1 MKASTQSK
9 RDVFEFFKENAESVA
24 GDTGLVDSAK
34 ELVAL
39 FGKVIRGYK
48 LYPRTNPAFDRF
60 AFQFRKKLDEI
71 LSKMPSISL
80 RITPKGFML
89 GSAIL
94 DTGEKDKEIVFFLY
108 NDGLREIFF
117 QTGTTKEEVS
127 QLFNILAQCTLF
139 ANEDY
144 DLATLLW
151 DHNFD
156 NIGYITEDELIKD
169 SLSANAEDAGFSPIL
184 VEELSS
190 GPGLEG
196 LGGIDDEYDD
206 EDEDGEGSGGDS
218 ASETSTGT
226 KFNKEDFEKH
236 SALIFKESDDIDLTK
251 NKENLDARIENHSVG
266 KMEMFKFE
274 KALTNNDDA
283 FVVNRFLRELS
294 SRLVAN
300 QGNTTG
306 DELLDTASQL
316 WEKLLIFGSV
326 RGAIL
331 FIKTLK
337 AIAQKLR
344 TTKPEYAEKIYNGL
358 ASLEDPEFITDIFST
373 VTDLPEEELNAV
385 GELFSM
391 IPEKMIGHILENIT
405 SMESSE
411 VRITVLKGLSDNI
424 TINQHLLDLA
434 SHEDWKVVRNALAL
448 MKNKKD
454 PKVVPAIRKALVHPQ
469 KQARIEAL
477 GILMEFSI
485 EEALPA
491 LEKAVFSTS
500 REIRAVAFRKI
511 LELREPKIKII
522 VNRSMQVSNLK
533 KLESDEIEEY
543 FDLIIKLRRDDLYDL
558 LANNLF
564 LEDGYIRNK
573 AVNVLAKAPTLTPF
587 SQHIAKASKF
597 ENLSKMK
604 PEDLKNFCRLF
615 KPETYKELM
624 PVLKQSYSA
633 SGGLFIKSF
642 KQIKEIIFRSLFI
655 YVENSAVRNF
665 FVEGIDTGNRE
676 TAAMIKKIAGK
687 FI

>member
-1 MKASTQSK
+1 MKSSSKSK
-9 RDVFEFFKENAESVA
+9 RDIFEFFKENAEIVA
-24 GDTGLVDSAK
+24 GNSGLVDSAK

-39 FGKVIRGYK
+39 FGKVIRGYS

-60 AFQFRKKLDEI
+60 AVQFRKKLDDI
-71 LSKMPSISL
+71 LSTMPSISL

-89 GSAIL
+89 GSAVL
-94 DTGEKDKEIVFFLY
+94 DTGDKDREIVFFLY

-117 QTGTTKEEVS
+117 QQGTTKEEVS
-127 QLFNILAQCTLF
+127 DLFNILAQCTLF

-169 SLSANAEDAGFSPIL
+169 TTVSAGIEDATFSPIL
-184 VEELSS
+184 VEELSY

-196 LGGIDDEYDD
+196 FGSNDEFS
-206 EDEDGEGSGGDS
+206 EDDGEGSGGES
-218 ASETSTGT
+218 ASESSTDT
-226 KFNKEDFEKH
+226 RFTEDDFQKY
-236 SALIFKESDDIDLTK
+236 SDLIFKESNDVDLTK
-251 NKENLDARIENHSVG
+251 YKTNLDERITNQSVG

-274 KALTNNDDA
+274 KALTQNDDA

-294 SRLVAN
+294 LRLVNN
-300 QGNTTG
+300 QGNATG

-337 AIAQKLR
+337 AIAEKLKAS
-344 TTKPEYAEKIYNGL
+344 KPEYARKIYNGL
-358 ASLEDPEFITDIFST
+358 TSLTDPEFLNDVFST
-373 VTDLPEEELNAV
+373 VTDLPQEELNAV
-385 GELFSM
+385 GELFTM
-391 IPEKMIGHILENIT
+391 IPSKMLGHILENIT
-405 SMESSE
+405 AMESSE
-411 VRITVLKGLSDNI
+411 TRIAILNGMSEKI
-424 TINQHLLDLA
+424 EINQDLLDLT

-454 PKVVPAIRKALVHPQ
+454 PKVVPAIRKALTHPQ

-477 GILMEFSI
+477 GVLMEFSI

-511 LELREPKIKII
+511 LELREPKIKMI
-522 VNRSMQVSNLK
+522 VNRSMQSVNLK
-533 KLESDEIEEY
+533 KLEEDEIEEY

-564 LEDGYIRNK
+564 VEDSYIRDK
-573 AVNVLAKAPTLTPF
+573 AVNILAKAPTLTPF
-587 SQHIAKASKF
+587 SKHIAKASKF

-604 PEDLKNFCRLF
+604 PESLKNFCRLF
-615 KPETYKELM
+615 KPETYKDLI
-624 PVLKQSYSA
+624 PVLKQTHTA

-642 KQIKEIIFRSLFI
+642 KNIKEVIFRSLFI
-655 YVENSAVRNF
+655 YVEDEAVRGF
-665 FVEGIDTGNRE
+665 FIEGIENGNKE
-676 TAAMIKKIAGK
+676 TASLIKKIAGK
-687 FI
+687 FL

>member
-1 MKASTQSK
+1 MKTAAQNK

-24 GDTGLVDSAK
+24 GDSGLIDQAK

-71 LSKMPSISL
+71 LSRMPSISL

-89 GSAIL
+89 GTAVL
-94 DTGEKDKEIVFFLY
+94 DTGEKDKEIVYFLF

-117 QTGTTKEEVS
+117 QQGTTKEEVS
-127 QLFNILAQCTLF
+127 QLFNVLAQCTLF

-169 SLSANAEDAGFSPIL
+169 SIATNIEDTPFSPIK
-184 VEELSS
+184 VEELSI
-190 GPGLEG
+190 GPGLDG
-196 LGGIDDEYDD
+196 LGSIDDEFSDD
-206 EDEDGEGSGGDS
+206 DDDGSGGDS
-218 ASETSTGT
+218 ASESSTRT
-226 KFNKEDFEKH
+226 RFTEEEFQKY
-236 SALIFKESDDIDLTK
+236 SALIFKESDNIDLTVYK
-251 NKENLDARIENHSVG
+251 DSLDKRIENESVG

-274 KALTNNDDA
+274 KALSHNDDS
-283 FVVNRFLRELS
+283 FVVNRFLKELS
-294 SRLVAN
+294 SRLVSN
-300 QGNTTG
+300 QGNATG
-306 DELLDTASQL
+306 DELLETAAQL

-337 AIAQKLR
+337 TIAEKLKSS
-344 TTKPEYAEKIYNGL
+344 KPEYAEKINNGL
-358 ASLEDPEFITDIFST
+358 ASLSDHDFLNDVFST
-373 VTDLPEEELNAV
+373 INDLPEEELNAV

-391 IPEKMIGHILENIT
+391 IPSEMLEHILVNIT
-405 SMESSE
+405 GMESAD
-411 VRITVLKGLSDNI
+411 VRITILKGLSEHL
-424 TINQHLLDLA
+424 TINDDLLDLA

-454 PKVVPAIRKALVHPQ
+454 TRVVPAIRKALMHPQ

-477 GILMEFSI
+477 GVLMEFSI

-491 LEKAVFSTS
+491 LEKAVFSPQ
-500 REIRAVAFRKI
+500 REIRGVAFRKI
-511 LELREPKIKII
+511 LELREPKIKMI
-522 VNRSMQVSNLK
+522 VNRSMQPNNLK
-533 KLESDEIEEY
+533 KLEDDEIEEY

-564 LEDGYIRNK
+564 FEDSYIRNK
-573 AVNVLAKAPTLTPF
+573 AVNVLVKAPTLTPF
-587 SQHIAKASKF
+587 AQHIAKASRF
-597 ENLSKMK
+597 ETLAKMK
-604 PEDLKNFCRLF
+604 PENLKNFCRLF
-615 KPETYKELM
+615 KPEIYKELL
-624 PVLKQSYSA
+624 PVLKQTYSA
-633 SGGLFIKSF
+633 SGGLLIKSY
-642 KQIKEIIFRSLFI
+642 KGIKEIIFRALFI
-655 YVENSAVRNF
+655 YVEGSRS
-665 FVEGIDTGNRE
+665 R
-676 TAAMIKKIAGK
+676 AMSSSRTPTPRCWPT
-687 FI
+687 

>member
-1 MKASTQSK
+1 MKTASRNK
-9 RDVFEFFKENAESVA
+9 RDVFEFFKENAEKVA
-24 GDTGLVDSAK
+24 GDNGLVDSAK

-60 AFQFRKKLDEI
+60 AVQFRKKLDEI

-89 GSAIL
+89 GSAVL
-94 DTGEKDKEIVFFLY
+94 DTGEKDKEIVYFLY

-117 QTGTTKEEVS
+117 QQGTTRDEVS
-127 QLFNILAQCTLF
+127 ELFNILAQCTLF

-151 DHNFD
+151 DYNFD

-169 SLSANAEDAGFSPIL
+169 SIATNAEDALFSPIL
-184 VEELSS
+184 VEELSY
-190 GPGLEG
+190 GPGFD
-196 LGGIDDEYDD
+196 GIGSADEFADDDDDE
-206 EDEDGEGSGGDS
+206 GSSGDS

-226 KFNKEDFEKH
+226 KFGEDDFQKY
-236 SALIFKESDDIDLTK
+236 SALIFKESDDVDLTAY
-251 NKENLDARIENHSVG
+251 KENLDKRITNNSVG

-294 SRLVAN
+294 SRLLTN
-300 QGNTTG
+300 QGNATG
-306 DELLDTASQL
+306 DELLETASQL

-337 AIAQKLR
+337 AIAEKLKDS
-344 TTKPEYAEKIYNGL
+344 KPEYAEKIYSGL
-358 ASLEDPEFITDIFST
+358 NSLTDTEFLNDVFST
-373 VTDLPEEELNAV
+373 VTDLPEEELSAV

-391 IPEKMIGHILENIT
+391 IPSKMLGHILVNIT
-405 SMESSE
+405 SMESAE
-411 VRITVLKGLSDNI
+411 VRIAILKGLSDNI
-424 TINQHLLDLA
+424 TISNDLLDL
-434 SHEDWKVVRNALAL
+434 STHEDWKVVRNALAL

-454 PKVVPAIRKALVHPQ
+454 TRVVPAIRKALMHPQ

-477 GILMEFSI
+477 GVLMEFSI

-491 LEKAVFSTS
+491 LEKAVFSS
-500 REIRAVAFRKI
+500 AREIRAVAFRKI
-511 LELREPKIKII
+511 LELREPRIKTI
-522 VNRSMQVSNLK
+522 VNRSMQPGNLK
-533 KLESDEIEEY
+533 KLEEDEIEEY

-564 LEDGYIRNK
+564 LEDSYIRNK

-587 SQHIAKASKF
+587 AKHVAKASRF
-597 ENLSKMK
+597 ASLQKMK
-604 PEDLKNFCRLF
+604 PENLKNFCRLF
-615 KPETYKELM
+615 KPEIHKELM
-624 PVLKQSYSA
+624 PVLKETYSA
-633 SGGLFIKSF
+633 SGGILIGSYKAT
-642 KQIKEIIFRSLFI
+642 KEVIFRALFI
-655 YVENSAVRNF
+655 YVEESTVRNF
-665 FVEGIDTGNRE
+665 FSEGIDRGNRE
-676 TAAMIKKIAGK
+676 TAGLIKKIAGK

>member
-1 MKASTQSK
+1 MKGSSKNK

-24 GDTGLVDSAK
+24 GNSGLVESAK

-39 FGKVIRGYK
+39 FGKVIRGYS

-60 AFQFRKKLDEI
+60 AIQFRTKLDEI
-71 LSKMPSISL
+71 LSTMPSISL

-94 DTGEKDKEIVFFLY
+94 DTGDKDREIVFFLY

-117 QTGTTKEEVS
+117 QQGTTKEEVS
-127 QLFNILAQCTLF
+127 DLFNILAQCALF

-169 SLSANAEDAGFSPIL
+169 TTVSANIEDAIFSPIL

-196 LGGIDDEYDD
+196 LGGNDEFS
-206 EDEDGEGSGGDS
+206 EDDGEGSGGDS
-218 ASETSTGT
+218 ASESSTGT
-226 KFNKEDFEKH
+226 RFTEDDFQKY
-236 SALIFKESDDIDLTK
+236 SALIFKESNDIDLTK
-251 NKENLDARIENHSVG
+251 YKTNLDERIANFSVG

-274 KALTNNDDA
+274 KALTQNDDA

-294 SRLVAN
+294 SRLVNN
-300 QGNTTG
+300 QGNATG

-337 AIAQKLR
+337 AIAEKLK
-344 TTKPEYAEKIYNGL
+344 TSKPEYAEKIYNGL
-358 ASLEDPEFITDIFST
+358 TSLTDPAFLNDVFST

-385 GELFSM
+385 GELFTM
-391 IPEKMIGHILENIT
+391 IPSKMLGHILEHIT
-405 SMESSE
+405 AMESSE
-411 VRITVLKGLSDNI
+411 IRITILNGMSERVEVNND
-424 TINQHLLDLA
+424 LLDLTT
-434 SHEDWKVVRNALAL
+434 HEDWKVVRNALAL

-454 PKVVPAIRKALVHPQ
+454 PKVVPAIRKALTHPQ

-477 GILMEFSI
+477 GVLMEFSI

-511 LELREPKIKII
+511 LELREPKIKMI
-522 VNRSMQVSNLK
+522 VNRSMQAGNLK
-533 KLESDEIEEY
+533 KLEDDEIEEY
-543 FDLIIKLRRDDLYDL
+543 FDLIIRLRRDDLYDL

-564 LEDGYIRNK
+564 LEDSYIRNK
-573 AVNVLAKAPTLTPF
+573 AVNILAKAPTLTPF
-587 SQHIAKASKF
+587 SKHIAKASKF
-597 ENLSKMK
+597 ETLAKMK
-604 PEDLKNFCRLF
+604 PENLKNFCRLF
-615 KPETYKELM
+615 KPEAYKDLI
-624 PVLKQSYSA
+624 PVLKQTHSA
-633 SGGLFIKSF
+633 SGGLFIKSY
-642 KQIKEIIFRSLFI
+642 KNTKEIIFRSLFI
-655 YVENSAVRNF
+655 YVEDEAVRRF
-665 FVEGIDTGNRE
+665 FIEGIENGNKE
-676 TAAMIKKIAGK
+676 TASLIKKIAGK

>member
-1 MKASTQSK
+1 MKGSSKSK

-24 GDTGLVDSAK
+24 GNSGLVESSK

-39 FGKVIRGYK
+39 FGKVIRGYS
-48 LYPRTNPAFDRF
+48 LYPRSNPAFDRF
-60 AFQFRKKLDEI
+60 AVQFRKKLDDI
-71 LSKMPSISL
+71 LSTMPSISL

-89 GSAIL
+89 GSAVL
-94 DTGEKDKEIVFFLY
+94 NTSDKDKEIVFFLY

-117 QTGTTKEEVS
+117 QQGTTKEEIS
-127 QLFNILAQCTLF
+127 DLFNILAQCTLF

-169 SLSANAEDAGFSPIL
+169 TTVSASLEDATFSPIL
-184 VEELSS
+184 VEELSY

-196 LGGIDDEYDD
+196 FGSDDEFS
-206 EDEDGEGSGGDS
+206 EDGGEGSGGDS
-218 ASETSTGT
+218 ASESSTGA
-226 KFNKEDFEKH
+226 KFTEDDFQKY
-236 SALIFKESDDIDLTK
+236 SALIFKESDNIDLTK
-251 NKENLDARIENHSVG
+251 YKTNLDERIINQSVG

-274 KALTNNDDA
+274 KALTHNDDA

-294 SRLVAN
+294 LRLVNN
-300 QGNTTG
+300 QGNSTG

-337 AIAQKLR
+337 AIAEKLK
-344 TTKPEYAEKIYNGL
+344 TTKPEYAKKIYNGL
-358 ASLEDPEFITDIFST
+358 TSLTDPEFLNDVFST

-385 GELFSM
+385 GELFTMVPS
-391 IPEKMIGHILENIT
+391 KMLGHILEHIT
-405 SMESSE
+405 AMESSE
-411 VRITVLKGLSDNI
+411 TRITILKGMSEKIEISQD
-424 TINQHLLDLA
+424 LLDLTT
-434 SHEDWKVVRNALAL
+434 HEDWTVVRNALAL

-454 PKVVPAIRKALVHPQ
+454 PKVVPAIRKALTHPQ

-477 GILMEFSI
+477 GVLMEFSI

-500 REIRAVAFRKI
+500 REIRTVAFRKI
-511 LELREPKIKII
+511 LELREPRIKMI
-522 VNRSMQVSNLK
+522 VNRSMQSGNLK
-533 KLESDEIEEY
+533 KLDEDEIEEY

-564 LEDGYIRNK
+564 LEDSYIRNK
-573 AVNVLAKAPTLTPF
+573 AVNILAKAPTLTPF
-587 SQHIAKASKF
+587 SKHIAKASKF
-597 ENLSKMK
+597 ENLLKMK
-604 PEDLKNFCRLF
+604 PENLKNFCRLF
-615 KPETYKELM
+615 KPEIYKDLI
-624 PVLKQSYSA
+624 PVLKQTHSA
-633 SGGLFIKSF
+633 SGGLFIKSY
-642 KQIKEIIFRSLFI
+642 KNIKEIIFRSLFI
-655 YVENSAVRNF
+655 YVEDEAVRRF
-665 FVEGIDTGNRE
+665 FIEGMENGNRE
-676 TAAMIKKIAGK
+676 TASLIKKIAGK

>member
-1 MKASTQSK
+1 MKTASQNK

-24 GDTGLVDSAK
+24 GNSGLVDQAK

-60 AFQFRKKLDEI
+60 AVQFRKKLDEI
-71 LSKMPSISL
+71 LSRMPSISL

-89 GSAIL
+89 GTAVL
-94 DTGEKDKEIVFFLY
+94 DTGEKDREIVYFLF

-117 QTGTTKEEVS
+117 QQGTTKEEVS

-156 NIGYITEDELIKD
+156 NIGYITEDELIRD
-169 SLSANAEDAGFSPIL
+169 SIATHIEDTPFSPIL
-184 VEELSS
+184 VEELSY

-196 LGGIDDEYDD
+196 LGSLDNEFSDDDD
-206 EDEDGEGSGGDS
+206 DGSGGDS
-218 ASETSTGT
+218 ASETSTGARFT
-226 KFNKEDFEKH
+226 EDDFQKY
-236 SALIFKESDDIDLTK
+236 SALIFKESDEVDLTK
-251 NKENLDARIENHSVG
+251 YKENLDNRIINHSVG

-274 KALTNNDDA
+274 KALAHNDDS

-294 SRLVAN
+294 TRLVSN
-300 QGNTTG
+300 QGNATG

-337 AIAQKLR
+337 AIAEKLEAS
-344 TTKPEYAEKIYNGL
+344 KPEYAEKIYNGL
-358 ASLEDPEFITDIFST
+358 ASLTDPEFLNDVFST
-373 VTDLPEEELNAV
+373 VTDLPEDELNAV

-391 IPEKMIGHILENIT
+391 VPGKMLEHILVNIT
-405 SMESSE
+405 GMESAE
-411 VRITVLKGLSDNI
+411 IRIAILKGLSEKI
-424 TINQHLLDLA
+424 TINQDLLDLA

-454 PKVVPAIRKALVHPQ
+454 PKVVPAIRKALMHPQ

-477 GILMEFSI
+477 GVLMEFSI

-491 LEKAVFSTS
+491 LEKAVFSQQ

-511 LELREPKIKII
+511 LELREPKIKMI
-522 VNRSMQVSNLK
+522 VNRSMQPNNLK
-533 KLESDEIEEY
+533 KLEENEIEEY
-543 FDLIIKLRRDDLYDL
+543 FELIVKLRRDDLYDL

-564 LEDGYIRNK
+564 FEDSYIRNK
-573 AVNVLAKAPTLTPF
+573 AVNVLAKAPSLTPF
-587 SQHIAKASKF
+587 SKHIAKASKF
-597 ENLSKMK
+597 EALSKMK

-615 KPETYKELM
+615 KPEIYNDLI
-624 PVLKQSYSA
+624 PVLKQTYSA
-633 SGGLFIKSF
+633 SGGILIKSY
-642 KQIKEIIFRSLFI
+642 KNIKEIIFRALFI
-655 YVENSAVRNF
+655 YVEETSVRNF
-665 FVEGIDTGNRE
+665 FIEGIEHGNRE
-676 TAAMIKKIAGK
+676 TTGLIKKIAGK